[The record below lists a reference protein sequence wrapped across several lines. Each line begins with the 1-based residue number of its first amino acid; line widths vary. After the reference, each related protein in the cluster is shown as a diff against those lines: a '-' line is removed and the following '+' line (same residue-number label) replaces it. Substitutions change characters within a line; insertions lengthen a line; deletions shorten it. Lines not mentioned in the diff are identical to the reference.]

1 MSVKED
7 YLKKIEAQI
16 KEWSAKI
23 DELKEK
29 GVKGKYDEIMENL
42 IAKRETAQNK
52 LQELKKSSDEAW
64 VDIKV
69 GLENARDELKEA
81 LEKAVSQFKS

>member
-29 GVKGKYDEIMENL
+29 GVKGKYDEIIENL
-42 IAKRETAQNK
+42 IAKREAAQNK